1 MSFKIKRKPKKQPCE
16 YFVCKSTIK
25 DIYSPFK
32 RILHIK
38 GSCSKNQFSFFK
50 DESRAKRW
58 EGIDSTQGASGRP
71 EFEQEDRKSHEWQID
86 AKGKVFQEERLW
98 DVSYAA
104 GRLQEKET
112 SMSSFI

>member
-71 EFEQEDRKSHEWQID
+71 QFEEEDRKPHE
-86 AKGKVFQEERLW
+86 
-98 DVSYAA
+98 
-104 GRLQEKET
+104 
-112 SMSSFI
+112 